1 MYTSLRAVRIDRSVA
16 VYTPRGPNG
25 MKETRARGIMYTSL
39 RAVRIDR
46 SVGRADDSPHTP
58 TTMRRATAA
67 TTATTAA
74 TGRARVSRRARAR
87 ATRWT
92 ATRRRAA
99 RDETGRATIGNRRGG
114 GAMDGARAARDDGA
128 TRATGEKREETATRW
143 DGATTRAD
151 GARRA
156 PGGGRAALL
165 AALALAAST
174 GALATP
180 RAANAGTGDRVKT
193 STVVGKRAGAM
204 RALDEFDALRGRVR
218 KTTTDAMRTS
228 LQTVGDFMGRVE
240 AKTQE
245 DWHIEDVWVLVA
257 WNWCIRRGREKLF
270 EAAERAKN
278 ALNPS
283 RTPKTFRGSF
293 LDWFRQ
299 PMQLIQALFVLSY
312 AFDVGCDMIDQLS
325 TEWDIPDNIK
335 LGFDKGS
342 YTFATGI
349 LVVMVI
355 QNYGPRLL
363 GRFFPSIRYDA
374 SLQLVIT
381 RLTSAFVVVATLMLT
396 LAAFGIP
403 AQVLFSFGGL
413 GGLAFGLAAKD
424 FISNLIGGLV
434 LAVMRPFKV
443 GEKIYLTGGGGKYRD
458 SKEKDVSN
466 YKVDEIGWYQT
477 RLIPKDGKVT
487 TIPNGYFLGANVIN
501 TSREPNE
508 FVGPQLRIAIPD
520 YEGIP
525 ALTEEITTFLTNHPD
540 VHASYKPPL
549 CVLKKIDVDH
559 LSVQIELFMY
569 GDAHYG
575 KKIWKKK
582 RELVLIDLLRI
593 VKKHCPNSPALPVSE
608 VDGYVK

>member
-1 MYTSLRAVRIDRSVA
+1 M
-16 VYTPRGPNG
+16 
-25 MKETRARGIMYTSL
+25 
-39 RAVRIDR
+39 
-46 SVGRADDSPHTP
+46 
-58 TTMRRATAA
+58 
-67 TTATTAA
+67 
-74 TGRARVSRRARAR
+74 
-87 ATRWT
+87 
-92 ATRRRAA
+92 
-99 RDETGRATIGNRRGG
+99 
-114 GAMDGARAARDDGA
+114 
-128 TRATGEKREETATRW
+128 
-143 DGATTRAD
+143 
-151 GARRA
+151 
-156 PGGGRAALL
+156 

-193 STVVGKRAGAM
+193 STVVGKRAGAT

-312 AFDVGCDMIDQLS
+312 AFDVGCDMIDLLS

-525 ALTEEITTFLTNHPD
+525 ALTEEIATFLTNHPD

-559 LSVQIELFMY
+559 LLVQIEMFMY

>member
-1 MYTSLRAVRIDRSVA
+1 MT
-16 VYTPRGPNG
+16 T
-25 MKETRARGIMYTSL
+25 TRARV
-39 RAVRIDR
+39 APV
-46 SVGRADDSPHTP
+46 
-58 TTMRRATAA
+58 
-67 TTATTAA
+67 
-74 TGRARVSRRARAR
+74 ARAR
-87 ATRWT
+87 RPATARRT
-92 ATRRRAA
+92 ARAI
-99 RDETGRATIGNRRGG
+99 RRATIGGATRRGG
-114 GAMDGARAARDDGA
+114 GGDGGARDARDARARTAARDARAKERARGLGTTTTARAEGGA
-128 TRATGEKREETATRW
+128 TATA
-143 DGATTRAD
+143 A
-151 GARRA
+151 ARS
-156 PGGGRAALL
+156 ALA
-165 AALALAAST
+165 AALALAASA

-180 RAANAGTGDRVKT
+180 RAAWAATSGGAKT
-193 STVVGKRAGAM
+193 SAVVGKTSAVGKRAGAM
-204 RALDEFDALRGRVR
+204 GALDEFDALRGRVR

-228 LQTVGDFMGRVE
+228 LQTVGEFMGRVE

-245 DWHIEDVWVLVA
+245 DWHIEDVWVLVV
-257 WNWCIRRGREKLF
+257 WNWCIRRGREKVF

-278 ALNPS
+278 ALDPS
-283 RTPKTFRGSF
+283 RTPKTFQGSF
-293 LDWFRQ
+293 LDWLRR
-299 PMQLIQALFVLSY
+299 PMQLVQALFVLSY

-458 SKEKDVSN
+458 SKEKEVSN

-525 ALTEEITTFLTNHPD
+525 ALTEEIATFLMNHPD

-549 CVLKKIDVDH
+549 CVLKKIDTDH
-559 LSVQIELFMY
+559 LLVQIEMFMH
-569 GDAHYG
+569 GDAYYG

-582 RELVLIDLLRI
+582 REQVLIDLLRI